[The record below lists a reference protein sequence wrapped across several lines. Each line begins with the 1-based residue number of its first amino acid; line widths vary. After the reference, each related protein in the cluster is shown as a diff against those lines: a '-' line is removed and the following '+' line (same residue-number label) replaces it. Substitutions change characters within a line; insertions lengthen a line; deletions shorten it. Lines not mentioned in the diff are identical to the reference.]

1 MNQLSKAED
10 PDVVCLQLVSSLVRD
25 EDAASAVLISMLGLV
40 RIIHRNLVRVIRRN
54 IHLRSRLGPNGPG
67 ASMSAWRIPRRF
79 HRASAA
85 PAKQKI
91 LAQVVF
97 LARCR
102 SRAPL
107 SAHWALWRAHWTWNG
122 CPTSLLRPSG
132 YFDIHATNLMP
143 ISSHPPAPRSN
154 FMDGCFFRAWLR

>member
-40 RIIHRNLVRVIRRN
+40 RIIHRNLVRIIRRN

-85 PAKQKI
+85 PAKQKN
-91 LAQVVF
+91 
-97 LARCR
+97 
-102 SRAPL
+102 SRTGGFPCPL
-107 SAHWALWRAHWTWNG
+107 SLESAVISPLG
-122 CPTSLLRPSG
+122 SLACSLDMEWLP
-132 YFDIHATNLMP
+132 NLTTT
-143 ISSHPPAPRSN
+143 AERL
-154 FMDGCFFRAWLR
+154 F